1 MFNTVQIIFVLT
13 DFVGIKI
20 LLVLLVIERET
31 TKSLT
36 MSVDVSVSPFMSI
49 FPSCVLNLF

>member
-1 MFNTVQIIFVLT
+1 MFNTLQIIFVLT
-13 DFVGIKI
+13 DFVGI
-20 LLVLLVIERET
+20 VLLVIERET